1 MMMEMNHAVNH
12 AVNLAID
19 FVFTHFPL
27 ANSAIA
33 RYNCTD
39 HRAQSTEHRAQ
50 STDYN
55 YFLTSSPGK
64 FFPFPFD
71 FPVNKIRSESES
83 DDIAPANA
91 PSAFADLMPP

>member
-12 AVNLAID
+12 AVNLANLSID

-33 RYNCTD
+33 RYNCTE

-50 STDYN
+50 STEHR
-55 YFLTSSPGK
+55 L
-64 FFPFPFD
+64 
-71 FPVNKIRSESES
+71 
-83 DDIAPANA
+83 
-91 PSAFADLMPP
+91 